1 MTEPK
6 KDHSTMKN
14 KAVHE
19 ASELLWLFLYL
30 AFFFCSLAA
39 YSMLLLKEASVT
51 QSLTFGF
58 ALINALVIAKVIL
71 IGEYAHVGRKFENS
85 SVLATAVIKAF
96 LYSCLVLAFH
106 FLEEGIKGLIH
117 GKELGSAFHEVR
129 IDDLAG
135 RTLIVFCTFVPLF
148 AFREIRSVMGDQEFN
163 ALLLKKRTTAVKK

>member
-1 MTEPK
+1 MK
-6 KDHSTMKN
+6 K

-30 AFFFCSLAA
+30 AFFFCCLAA
-39 YSMLLLKEASVT
+39 YSMLLLKEVSAM

-58 ALINALVIAKVIL
+58 ALINAAVIAKVIL
-71 IGEYAHVGRKFENS
+71 IGEYAHVGRKFEDYP
-85 SVLATAVIKAF
+85 VLVTAVIKAF

-106 FLEEGIKGLIH
+106 FLEEGIKNLIH
-117 GKELGSAFHEVR
+117 GKELGSAFHDIH

-148 AFREIRSVMGDQEFN
+148 AFREMRRIMGDQEFN
-163 ALLLKKRTTAVKK
+163 ALLFKKRPSAVKE